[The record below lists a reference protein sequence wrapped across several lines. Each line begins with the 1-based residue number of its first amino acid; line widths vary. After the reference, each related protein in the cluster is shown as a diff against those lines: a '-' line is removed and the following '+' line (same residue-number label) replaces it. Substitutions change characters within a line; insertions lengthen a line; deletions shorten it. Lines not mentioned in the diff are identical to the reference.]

1 MGASGFAQLVP
12 HFTDRKVITYDPR
25 GMERSELLPGGEVT
39 VEIHGDDVHRV
50 VEATG
55 LAPVD
60 VFASSGGAMVAL
72 PWVIAHLE
80 EVGTLVAHEPPLVAL
95 LEDSEMAI
103 RVNADI
109 VDTYQRDGYGPA
121 MAKFIQL
128 VMHVGPLPD
137 DYLDQPAPDPARF
150 GLPTEDDASRD
161 DPLLTHNLAMPPYQ
175 PDADA
180 LRATGV
186 RIVPA
191 IGAEGEGT
199 MARRGGEALAAL
211 LGVEPVIFPGDH
223 GGFAANEWS
232 PGNDPAAFARKL
244 REVLDA

>member
-1 MGASGFAQLVP
+1 M
-12 HFTDRKVITYDPR
+12 
-25 GMERSELLPGGEVT
+25 
-39 VEIHGDDVHRV
+39 
-50 VEATG
+50 
-55 LAPVD
+55 
-60 VFASSGGAMVAL
+60 
-72 PWVIAHLE
+72 AHLE